1 MIFGVTAD
9 DLHVWSADPM
19 LNRVGEHLGQV
30 SLDRVTDITAVPGRS
45 WQQVTIALA
54 GGETIEFE
62 GRGAVHALVS
72 AY

>member
-1 MIFGVTAD
+1 
-9 DLHVWSADPM
+9 M